1 MFRSA
6 TDALRVLDDLK
17 GRGIAL
23 HMLDLGGDVTG
34 NGVSKLIF
42 TILSAV
48 AEAERDRIR
57 ERIRD
62 TRAKLKAEGRFA
74 GGSAPFG
81 WRVRP
86 GGELV
91 EHQEQQRARTV
102 MVAMRRNGLS
112 LRKIQGEMARQGVRV
127 SHEAIRRITDEALTA
142 PASPMTVRA
151 PRQARAEA

>member
-34 NGVSKLIF
+34 NGVSKLVF

-81 WRVRP
+81 WRVGP